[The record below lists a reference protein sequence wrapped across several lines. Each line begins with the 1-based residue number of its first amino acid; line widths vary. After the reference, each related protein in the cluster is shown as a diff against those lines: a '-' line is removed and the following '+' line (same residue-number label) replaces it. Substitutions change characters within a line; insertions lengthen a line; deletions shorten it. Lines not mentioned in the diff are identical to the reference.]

1 MKQRENRK
9 KGNFILDLDQ
19 TLISAEPCEEY
30 DFKKNKQKAKKF
42 VFHNMDNYYIVFE
55 RPGLQKFLTY
65 LFDNFNVSIWTAA
78 TKDYALF
85 IIDKIIIA
93 GNTNRKLDYI
103 FFSYHCDISKK
114 LKNNTKNLAV
124 LWDIYKL
131 KEFNEDNTV
140 ILDDYD
146 EVQNTQP
153 KNCITAKPFEF
164 KDENSNED
172 NFLKDLIDKL
182 RDMKERLSKD
192 KSLRKSVKKIN
203 KTIKT

>member
-1 MKQRENRK
+1 MSKRK
-9 KGNFILDLDQ
+9 KFNIILDLDQ
-19 TLISAEPCEEY
+19 TLISAEPTEEY
-30 DFKKNKQKAKKF
+30 NFKEATNKQKAKLF
-42 VFHNMDNYYIVFE
+42 VWHNMDGYYIVFE

-93 GNTNRKLDYI
+93 GNANRKLDYI

-114 LKNNTKNLAV
+114 FKKNTKNLCV
-124 LWDIYKL
+124 LWDIYKI
-131 KEFNEDNTV
+131 KKFNKNNTF

-153 KNCITAKPFEF
+153 ENCIIAKPFEF
-164 KDENSNED
+164 KDPNSNTDTFLSYIED
-172 NFLKDLIDKL
+172 NIREHLLKKN
-182 RDMKERLSKD
+182 KP
-192 KSLRKSVKKIN
+192 IN
-203 KTIKT
+203 KFIKDINSEIIKT